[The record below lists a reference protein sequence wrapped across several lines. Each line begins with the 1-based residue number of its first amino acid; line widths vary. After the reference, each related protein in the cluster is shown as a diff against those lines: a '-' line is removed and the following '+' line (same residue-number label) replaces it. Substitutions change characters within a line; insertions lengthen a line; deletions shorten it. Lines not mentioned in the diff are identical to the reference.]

1 MLGIFNQD
9 EFRNWLGIILI
20 FSGFLALLGIIA
32 GSIMIGFYY
41 SKPEVINPAIG
52 ISGIVIT
59 SILSVYEIFLLI
71 YLNYTSNCCKR

>member
-1 MLGIFNQD
+1 MAVTFNQD
-9 EFRNWLGIILI
+9 EFRDCFDIIGI
-20 FSGFLALLGIIA
+20 FSSFRYYNRKYNDWI
-32 GSIMIGFYY
+32 FY

-71 YLNYTSNCCKR
+71 YLNYTANCCYKS

>member
-1 MLGIFNQD
+1 MAVIFNQEESKNCFD
-9 EFRNWLGIILI
+9 IILI

-71 YLNYTSNCCKR
+71 YLNYTAKCCKC